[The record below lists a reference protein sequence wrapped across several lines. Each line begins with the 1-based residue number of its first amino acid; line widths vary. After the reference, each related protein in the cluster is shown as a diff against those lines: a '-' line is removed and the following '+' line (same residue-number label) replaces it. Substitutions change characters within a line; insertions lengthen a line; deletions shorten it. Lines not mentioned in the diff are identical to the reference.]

1 MGTLRNQILISMPHM
16 QDPFFSSAVVFIC
29 EHSKDGAMGLIINK
43 KFKEPNLNDLFE
55 QLYIGNDAIKSL
67 VPDIHFGGPI
77 MLERGIVLHGAGF
90 TTEGTIA
97 ISDEFSMTSQKT
109 ILQDLKAH
117 EKIPYKLMLGHAG
130 WAAKQL
136 EREIENGDWL
146 MQSTTPD
153 FVFNLSTDQMWHQAA
168 GSLGMDLGPFEA
180 MGGQA

>member
-1 MGTLRNQILISMPHM
+1 
-16 QDPFFSSAVVFIC
+16 
-29 EHSKDGAMGLIINK
+29 MGLIINK

-55 QLYIGNDAIKSL
+55 QLYIGNDTIKSL
-67 VPDIHFGGPI
+67 VPDIHFGGPV
-77 MLERGIVLHGAGF
+77 MLERGIVLHGAEF

-109 ILQDLKAH
+109 ILQELKSH
-117 EKIPYKLMLGHAG
+117 DKIPYKLLLGHAG

-153 FVFNLSTDQMWHQAA
+153 FVFNLSTDQMWQQAA
-168 GSLGMDLGPFEA
+168 GRLGMDLGPFES